1 MKTLST
7 KKLILIF
14 SAVFV
19 VGLIIIVLLPHGKA
33 PSMKTVKARPILDAA
48 SGDTAVETIKTLTEN
63 VNTVEAQNKQLTD
76 NNAKFQSDTE
86 TKMQQFQD
94 TLHQQ
99 LSDLQAQLAEQ
110 KSAVSK
116 SNDYTVNNSHAT
128 TWIDDLQTS
137 NAANG
142 TTAQSS
148 ATTSPTTTSQ
158 TTSWGTNN
166 GVATP
171 PLDPYYT
178 LPVNATLTGAVA
190 MQPIIGRIPINGQ
203 VPDPYHFKVIIGSKN
218 LAANGVDIPSDVAGI
233 VASGVASGDMLG
245 SCARGRITSLTFVFQ
260 DGTISTTEGSD
271 SDSLGEIAAANGNP
285 CISGDFHTNAP
296 LFLSG
301 TVLLAGAQGYA
312 NALSQ
317 AQTSTT
323 TPTSTAQ
330 SITTIIGNSGT
341 YAAGQAA
348 SSAAQAAQQWWQA
361 RAQNSF
367 DYVFVPNVDPDTGAF
382 LKLNINL
389 TKAINIDYN
398 PTGRKVSYEH
408 NSKKSTT
415 TLLA

>member
-1 MKTLST
+1 MKNLST
-7 KKLILIF
+7 KKLIIIF
-14 SAVFV
+14 SAVFA
-19 VGLIIIVLLPHGKA
+19 VGLIVIILLPHGNA
-33 PSMKTVKARPILDAA
+33 PNMKTVKAHPILDAA

-63 VNTVEAQNKQLTD
+63 VNTVEAQNKRLTD
-76 NNAKFQSDTE
+76 DNAKFQVDTQN
-86 TKMQQFQD
+86 KMQQFQD

-110 KSAVSK
+110 KNAASK
-116 SNDYTVNNSHAT
+116 SNDYTVNNAHST
-128 TWIDDLQTS
+128 TWIDDLQTP

-142 TTAQSS
+142 ATVQSS
-148 ATTSPTTTSQ
+148 ATTSPTAPSQ
-158 TTSWGTNN
+158 TTAWGGNN
-166 GVATP
+166 VTTQ

-203 VPDPYHFKVIIGSKN
+203 VPDPYHFKVIVGSKN

-367 DYVFVPNVDPDTGAF
+367 DYVYVPNVDPSTGAF

-408 NSKKSTT
+408 TKKTT
-415 TLLA
+415 TTTMLA

>member
-1 MKTLST
+1 MKNLST

-19 VGLIIIVLLPHGKA
+19 VGLIIIVLLPHDKA
-33 PSMKTVKARPILDAA
+33 PSMTTVKAHPILDAA

-63 VNTVEAQNKQLTD
+63 VNTVEAQNKRLTD
-76 NNAKFQSDTE
+76 DNAKFQVDTQ

-94 TLHQQ
+94 SLHKQ
-99 LSDLQAQLAEQ
+99 LSDLQTQLAEQ
-110 KSAVSK
+110 KNATSK
-116 SNDYTVNNSHAT
+116 SNDYTVNNTHAT
-128 TWIDDLQTS
+128 TWIEDLQTS
-137 NAANG
+137 NAATG
-142 TTAQSS
+142 TTAQNS
-148 ATTSPTTTSQ
+148 ATPPPTASSQ
-158 TTSWGTNN
+158 TTAWGGNN
-166 GVATP
+166 VTTP

-218 LAANGVDIPSDVAGI
+218 LAANGVDIPSDVSGI
-233 VASGVASGDMLG
+233 VASGVTSGDMLG

-398 PTGRKVSYEH
+398 PQGRKVSYEH
-408 NSKKSTT
+408 TKKTT
-415 TLLA
+415 TTTMLA